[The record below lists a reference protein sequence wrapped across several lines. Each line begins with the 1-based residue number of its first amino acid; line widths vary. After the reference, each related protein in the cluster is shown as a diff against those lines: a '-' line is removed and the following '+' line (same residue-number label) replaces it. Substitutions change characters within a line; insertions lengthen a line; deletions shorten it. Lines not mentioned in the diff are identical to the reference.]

1 MRGAVVHALRVAIPR
16 WTRWAAVG
24 VLAAFVVFDLC
35 GRRAGL
41 PLPSADA
48 IAAVAGD
55 APVVPFERLSEGD
68 RPFPPSGAA
77 YAGDAVGDD
86 VRALAGRRIAVAG
99 YMLPTVLEGDRA
111 TRFLLCRHAN
121 GCCFGAVIEA
131 DDLID
136 CAVADP
142 EGAAIVSLI
151 PVLVVGTFRVN
162 PATTGADL
170 ASGLYGMDAVEV
182 RRLPR

>member
-1 MRGAVVHALRVAIPR
+1 MAIPR

-35 GRRAGL
+35 GRRRGL
-41 PLPSADA
+41 PLPGTEA

-55 APVVPFERLSEGD
+55 AQVVPFERLSDGD
-68 RPFPPSGAA
+68 RPFPPGGAA
-77 YAGDAVGDD
+77 YVGDAVADD
-86 VRALAGRRIAVAG
+86 VGALVGRRIAVAG

-111 TRFLLCRHAN
+111 TQFILCRHAN
-121 GCCFGAVIEA
+121 GCCFGAAIEA

-142 EGAAIVSLI
+142 EGAPIVSLI
-151 PVLVVGTFRVN
+151 PVLVVGVFRVN
-162 PATTGADL
+162 PARTGADL